1 MLGGGLVS
9 CTSLQ
14 QHSTRVYTTVAPGV
28 SLGFAWFSFVVICFR
43 GMFGNFLGIQRNN
56 MDDSAPHHDDEVLIP
71 VFETR
76 SRSPRRREEEEK
88 EEEDAEEDET
98 DEDAGGGRRER
109 SRMEGE
115 EC

>member
-1 MLGGGLVS
+1 M
-9 CTSLQ
+9 
-14 QHSTRVYTTVAPGV
+14 
-28 SLGFAWFSFVVICFR
+28 FV
-43 GMFGNFLGIQRNN
+43 NFLGFQRN
-56 MDDSAPHHDDEVLIP
+56 MDDSAPHHDEVLIP

-76 SRSPRRREEEEK
+76 SRSPRRRQEEEK
-88 EEEDAEEDET
+88 EEEEDAEEEET